1 MSSNIL
7 TYSIAREWLQGSI
20 GNQTFS
26 MHAWSGGR
34 RGSTTPGASQHGYGS
49 HNVFRKEQNGVNGGP
64 LPPGIYLCRYVT
76 NGSGGE
82 SIRLDQT
89 VTSLFQIDAQA
100 HVRFYNRDGMY
111 IHRRGP
117 IGSQGCIVVE
127 NEADRIRLNQAIK
140 NWSGTVML
148 KVTDVGMPLPAERE
162 TGLRTA

>member
-1 MSSNIL
+1 M
-7 TYSIAREWLQGSI
+7 
-20 GNQTFS
+20 
-26 MHAWSGGR
+26 
-34 RGSTTPGASQHGYGS
+34 
-49 HNVFRKEQNGVNGGP
+49 
-64 LPPGIYLCRYVT
+64 
-76 NGSGGE
+76 
-82 SIRLDQT
+82 
-89 VTSLFQIDAQA
+89 TSLFQIDAQA